1 MTGLSIAAYLTY
13 THYNHNALVCS
24 VGDCGTV
31 QTSDYATIG
40 PVPIAILGLL
50 MYLFVGALAL
60 ARMRGSRLI
69 SHDRATIASWTV
81 TFAGLLYALYL
92 TYVEIWV
99 IDAICQWC
107 VASAIVTTIIF
118 GVESVL
124 LWRVLGDTSH

>member
-118 GVESVL
+118 AVESVL